1 VAPRPRTASGAF
13 RQRLQRPAAL
23 RLAAAAGPRLLLR
36 VCAFVRFCPV
46 PALDLADPSP
56 ELPGDQSRGV
66 AERIREELARRRWSR
81 ETLAH
86 QARISLSTLEKAL
99 AGRRAFTL
107 ATTVRL
113 EEALGVAL
121 RRTAPAPAPSGF
133 APEQLGHY
141 TRPAVSWLEGDYLTL
156 RPSFDQPGAVY
167 AYRTAVVWDDA
178 ASALAFSENSRL
190 DAAFTQSGHVSLS
203 NQSGHIY
210 LVTVQS
216 GQYRLIVLGRPTITR
231 EMYGLITTL
240 QAGVGS
246 QLVPASAPI
255 ALVPLKGR
263 PDPVLG
269 MIAPD
274 HPLHAGYRAHL
285 DRTTTG
291 SYARFF
297 S

>member
-1 VAPRPRTASGAF
+1 M
-13 RQRLQRPAAL
+13 
-23 RLAAAAGPRLLLR
+23 
-36 VCAFVRFCPV
+36 
-46 PALDLADPSP
+46 DLADPDLSSD
-56 ELPGDQSRGV
+56 LSRGV
-66 AERIREELARRRWSR
+66 AARIREELARRRWSR
-81 ETLAH
+81 EALAH

-99 AGRRAFTL
+99 AGRRPFTL

-121 RRTAPAPAPSGF
+121 RPGRPAQAAPAPF

-141 TRPAVSWLEGDYLTL
+141 TRPAVGWLEGDYLTI
-156 RPSFDQPGAVY
+156 RPSFDRPGAVY
-167 AYRTAVVWDDA
+167 AYRTAIRWDDE

-190 DAAFTQSGHVSLS
+190 DAAFTQSGAVSLS

-263 PDPVLG
+263 PEPALG
-269 MIAPD
+269 MIGPEHPD
-274 HPLHAGYRAHL
+274 HAGYRAHL
-285 DRTTTG
+285 DRTTDQ

>member
-1 VAPRPRTASGAF
+1 MTNLVDPD
-13 RQRLQRPAAL
+13 LPA
-23 RLAAAAGPRLLLR
+23 
-36 VCAFVRFCPV
+36 
-46 PALDLADPSP
+46 
-56 ELPGDQSRGV
+56 EQSR
-66 AERIREELARRRWSR
+66 AIAARIREELARRRQSR
-81 ETLAH
+81 EALAH
-86 QARISLSTLEKAL
+86 DARISLSTLEKAL
-99 AGRRAFTL
+99 SGRRPFTL

-113 EEALGVAL
+113 EEALGVPL
-121 RRTAPAPAPSGF
+121 RPGRGAPAAPVSGF

-141 TRPAVSWLEGDYLTL
+141 ARPAVSWLEGDYLTL

-167 AYRTAVVWDDA
+167 AYRTAVAWDED
-178 ASALAFSENSRL
+178 ASALVFSENSRL
-190 DAAFTQSGHVSLS
+190 DAAFTQSGQVSLS

-269 MIAPD
+269 MIAAS
-274 HPLHAGYRAHL
+274 HELHASYRAHL
-285 DRTTTG
+285 DRTTAG

-297 S
+297 A

>member
-1 VAPRPRTASGAF
+1 M
-13 RQRLQRPAAL
+13 
-23 RLAAAAGPRLLLR
+23 
-36 VCAFVRFCPV
+36 
-46 PALDLADPSP
+46 DLADPD
-56 ELPGDQSRGV
+56 LPTDQSRTI
-66 AERIREELARRRWSR
+66 ADRIREELARRRWSR

-86 QARISLSTLEKAL
+86 EARISLSTLEKAL
-99 AGRRAFTL
+99 AGRRSFTL

-113 EEALGVAL
+113 EEALGVPL
-121 RRTAPAPAPSGF
+121 RQSRTEPPVGTATGF
-133 APEQLGHY
+133 APEQFGHY

-167 AYRTAVVWDDA
+167 AYRTLIRWDDA
-178 ASALAFSENSRL
+178 DSALAFSETSRL
-190 DAAFTQSGHVSLS
+190 DAAFTQSGHVSMS

-210 LVTVQS
+210 LVTIQS

-263 PDPVLG
+263 GDPVLG
-269 MIAPD
+269 MIGPEHEA
-274 HPLHAGYRAHL
+274 HAAYRAHL
-285 DRTTTG
+285 DRTTG
-291 SYARFF
+291 QSYARFF
-297 S
+297 T

>member
-1 VAPRPRTASGAF
+1 MVSPLPG
-13 RQRLQRPAAL
+13 
-23 RLAAAAGPRLLLR
+23 
-36 VCAFVRFCPV
+36 
-46 PALDLADPSP
+46 ADPGLDP
-56 ELPGDQSRGV
+56 DLPPDQSRAIAV
-66 AERIREELARRRWSR
+66 SIREELARRRLSR
-81 ETLAH
+81 EALAH

-99 AGRRAFTL
+99 SGRRPFTL

-113 EEALGVAL
+113 EEALGVPL
-121 RRTAPAPAPSGF
+121 RPARPAACPPASGF

-167 AYRTAVVWDDA
+167 AYRTLIRWNDTD
-178 ASALAFSENSRL
+178 SALAFSETSRL
-190 DAAFTQSGHVSLS
+190 DAAFTQSGQVSMS

-269 MIAPD
+269 MIGAE
-274 HPLHAGYRAHL
+274 HAEHAGYRAHL
-285 DRTTTG
+285 DRTTRQ

-297 S
+297 T

>member
-1 VAPRPRTASGAF
+1 MV
-13 RQRLQRPAAL
+13 
-23 RLAAAAGPRLLLR
+23 
-36 VCAFVRFCPV
+36 
-46 PALDLADPSP
+46 DLADAD
-56 ELPGDQSRGV
+56 LPAEQSR
-66 AERIREELARRRWSR
+66 AIAARIREELGRRRQSR
-81 ETLAH
+81 EALAH
-86 QARISLSTLEKAL
+86 DARISLSTLEKAL
-99 AGRRAFTL
+99 SGRRPFTL

-113 EEALGVAL
+113 EEALGVPL
-121 RRTAPAPAPSGF
+121 RPSRAEPARPGGAF

-141 TRPAVSWLEGDYLTL
+141 ARPAVSWLEGDYLTL

-167 AYRTAVVWDDA
+167 AYRTAISWDED

-190 DAAFTQSGHVSLS
+190 DAAFTQSGQVSLS

-255 ALVPLKGR
+255 ALLPLKGR
-263 PDPVLG
+263 PEPVLG
-269 MIAPD
+269 MIPVD
-274 HPLHAGYRAHL
+274 HALHPGYRAHL
-285 DRTTTG
+285 DRTTAQ

-297 S
+297 P